1 MGKTRSFK
9 KYITDNFLAQIDE
22 NIEEYFTEH
31 PDCIDAIKLCKIK
44 TIEYDESQIIKIG
57 IDNLPG
63 DNISFQILVKS
74 CFWATGKSSSND
86 DDEEEISQWFTINCK
101 GDISKNLK
109 DFAVLDISIYDE
121 KLSLANPLSDNL
133 VPIIYKAELDEFA
146 NSFLKKY
153 YPEALT
159 NPIPINPK
167 KIVDI
172 MGLKV
177 KQHTLSIDCTVF
189 GTILFD
195 DCSIEVFDKGTPQVK
210 NFSKG
215 TILVDPQV
223 FYLRNVGSFFNT
235 IIHECVH
242 WELHKKAFELERI
255 YNKDANKIKCLT
267 NGNIKS
273 ASSDNSK
280 SFIEWQAN
288 SITPRIQAPKEML
301 LKKFKE
307 YCIKYDATTTRSL
320 LLNSIEQ
327 IIDDIARDFNI
338 SRQSTKIRLIEC
350 GVNIARGAFIYVDNH
365 YIKPVAFNKNSL
377 AENEI
382 FAIGI
387 EDLIIQGMY
396 HPKLKGLIEKGKL
409 VYIDSFLCINN
420 LKFIKKYDLG
430 YYELTEYARQHIDEC
445 CLKFDIKISGRA
457 NSNYL
462 NKECIL
468 CRDINTGLKYSVEF
482 NKGIND
488 DIILQIE
495 AILENGT
502 LINEGL
508 DCIFNSLSKSLKA
521 LMKWVDISEAK
532 LSDKSGLTEKTIQRI
547 RTEQS
552 INPHLST
559 IIALCIG
566 LELPYKVSLA
576 FLDKAGLSLK
586 TNSTENMLF
595 NFFISDGCNFDI
607 YQCDELLRAKGCN
620 GFIKY

>member
-133 VPIIYKAELDEFA
+133 VPIIYKEELDEFA

-307 YCIKYDATTTRSL
+307 YCIKYDATTSRSL

-338 SRQSTKIRLIEC
+338 SRQSAKIRLVEC
-350 GVNIARGAFIYVDNH
+350 GVNIARGAFIYIDNH
-365 YIKPVAFNKNSL
+365 YIKPVAFDKNSL
-377 AENEI
+377 ADNEI
-382 FAIGI
+382 FTIGI

-396 HPKLKGLIEKGKL
+396 HPKLNDLLKKGKL
-409 VYIDSFLCINN
+409 VYTNSFLCLNN
-420 LKFIKKYDLG
+420 SKYIEKNDSG
-430 YYELTEYARQHIDEC
+430 HYELSEYARQHIDEC
-445 CLKFDIKISGRA
+445 CLKFNIQINGSINA
-457 NSNYL
+457 NHL

-468 CRDINTGLKYSVEF
+468 CRDINTGLKYLVEF
-482 NKGIND
+482 NEEIND
-488 DIILQIE
+488 DIVLQTE
-495 AILENGT
+495 AILENEK

-508 DCIFNSLSKSLKA
+508 DCICNNLSKSLIA
-521 LMKWVDISEAK
+521 LMEWVGINEVK
-532 LSDKSGLTEKTIQRI
+532 LSDKSGLSEKTIQRI
-547 RTEQS
+547 RTGQRT
-552 INPHLST
+552 NPTLST

-566 LELPYKVSLA
+566 LELPYDVSVI
-576 FLDKAGLSLK
+576 FIEKAGFKLFGN
-586 TNSTENMLF
+586 TPENMLYK
-595 NFFISDGCNFDI
+595 FFLKDGCNHDI